1 MPGVKHKNSGY
12 DLVGSVFAIQGI
24 TITHPRWCD
33 DCIDKRTRD
42 IAVKH
47 KFIPNAYQGRS
58 KGVQLFQMAWNK
70 GVRDGRIAAESYDW
84 IGDLAEIDVSSE
96 MRHNPTDQDLLG
108 KVEPPPTT

>member
-1 MPGVKHKNSGY
+1 
-12 DLVGSVFAIQGI
+12 
-24 TITHPRWCD
+24 
-33 DCIDKRTRD
+33 
-42 IAVKH
+42 
-47 KFIPNAYQGRS
+47 
-58 KGVQLFQMAWNK
+58 MAWNK